1 MVLLAGFG
9 SAGCCRAG
17 GISLGVSKA
26 LGFKGVQGSIS
37 ILQVFGRLFLFSV
50 VFTNDELILLVS
62 LVLHLTVRY
71 FFFSLLSP
79 TGRGIV

>member
-9 SAGCCRAG
+9 SAGCCRAR

-37 ILQVFGRLFLFSV
+37 ILQVFGRLFLF
-50 VFTNDELILLVS
+50 
-62 LVLHLTVRY
+62 
-71 FFFSLLSP
+71 FSGLY
-79 TGRGIV
+79 